1 MPRLKGSPNRE
12 AAGTIFEDSIAKKP
26 PQCRVLTCTRD
37 YRSFACIVNRLHQS
51 TTLSLLNVTKY
62 EIRNEMIGTTM
73 TAAAKANPNSK
84 PCCP

>member
-37 YRSFACIVNRLHQS
+37 YRSAKCCYFCSRKYACSWPCLNHPSDCGLVVIPRKRQS
-51 TTLSLLNVTKY
+51 PKKGDDAD
-62 EIRNEMIGTTM
+62 EDD
-73 TAAAKANPNSK
+73 
-84 PCCP
+84 